1 VYKGL
6 NDPSVL
12 PTLHHLRYVPSYRRS
27 MDVQVPCRSRALDFM
42 NGLFA
47 VSSVVLNGRTPGD
60 MDREFTCCANPLSVC
75 VSVSVPEMYNNKSG
89 GSLPLAASRL
99 RLDAQQQASNGQ
111 PAWHGSLSAVSRCV
125 RGLRPPAVA
134 CVCSAATWAACKA
147 KQAVCCACLCEVMVA
162 VVMAVA
168 SGPCATQSARCL
180 CVVLECELI

>member
-1 VYKGL
+1 VLCGVGVGVCPVVRSVVWSVVRAWLPCLWRGVYKGL

-27 MDVQVPCRSRALDFM
+27 MDVQVPCRTRALDFM

-60 MDREFTCCANPLSVC
+60 MDREFTCYANPLSVC

-111 PAWHGSLSAVSRCV
+111 PAWHGSLTLCAR
-125 RGLRPPAVA
+125 LE
-134 CVCSAATWAACKA
+134 AT
-147 KQAVCCACLCEVMVA
+147 CC
-162 VVMAVA
+162 
-168 SGPCATQSARCL
+168 CL
-180 CVVLECELI
+180 CVQCCHLGCLQG